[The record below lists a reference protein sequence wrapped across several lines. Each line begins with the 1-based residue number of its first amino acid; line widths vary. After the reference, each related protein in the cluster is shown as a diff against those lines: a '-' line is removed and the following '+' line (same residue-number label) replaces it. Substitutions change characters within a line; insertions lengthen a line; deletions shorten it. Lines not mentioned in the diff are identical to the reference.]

1 MAGAGGTHT
10 PYLYRTDKQNKP
22 KQTQNVRYT
31 FIQVQYKV
39 GKASGSSRK
48 HARAPIGLDRKARA
62 HACHIISKRLAPRT
76 ETLRQQRR
84 KNSHVCFAC
93 ARTHIYHMCV
103 HMHNPQRSTVSV
115 SRTEHALPCC

>member
-48 HARAPIGLDRKARA
+48 HARAPISLDRKARA

-76 ETLRQQRR
+76 EPLRQGEATVLGWTRR
-84 KNSHVCFAC
+84 GLCRPSPHVC
-93 ARTHIYHMCV
+93 
-103 HMHNPQRSTVSV
+103 
-115 SRTEHALPCC
+115 SRTDHT